1 MVNKGKSKL
10 FFRKRTFLMSLHKAA
25 KRLYESVNG
34 NAEGKNK
41 SPIRYNLCLLTLTCL
56 LLPGEP
62 LFKNRP

>member
-1 MVNKGKSKL
+1 
-10 FFRKRTFLMSLHKAA
+10 MSLHKAA

-34 NAEGKNK
+34 NAEGTNK